1 MKNLVLFSLL
11 ITFSIKI
18 NCQII
23 SEGPAAQFLFPEFS
37 KDKVLMRNGE
47 IHELVMN
54 YNTISEKIV
63 YKQNDRLFELINQ
76 DLTDTIYLQGSK
88 FISSSGILYQV
99 LSNTKI
105 PFFVHYKGKLIPP
118 GTPAGYGENSQVSNT
133 KLQTSF
139 STSSGNYNLD
149 LPTDYK
155 VRIDLT
161 YSMILNETFIEFSN
175 QREFLKLFPGKAEQ
189 LKLYIKKNKISFK
202 NPGDIEKLGQFFNK
216 IIEETHYS

>member
-1 MKNLVLFSLL
+1 MKYLVLFSLL

-23 SEGPAAQFLFPEFS
+23 SEGTTAQFLFPEFS

-47 IHELVMN
+47 IHDLVMN

-63 YKQNDRLFELINQ
+63 YKQNDKLFDLINQ

-88 FISSSGILYQV
+88 FISSSGVLYQV

-105 PFFVHYKGKLIPP
+105 PFFVHYKGNLMPP

-149 LPTDYK
+149 LPADYK

-175 QREFLKLFPGKAEQ
+175 QREFLKFFPGKADQ
-189 LKLYIKKNKISFK
+189 IKLYIKKNKISFK
-202 NPGDIEKLGQFFNK
+202 NPADIEKLAQFFNK
-216 IIEETHYS
+216 IIE